1 MMPTPPPSY
10 VSHYLQVGSLL
21 CPMVLVR
28 PLEHGG
34 FELEP
39 FTGECARTVFLEG
52 TLRLEAPTCPLATE
66 PRRAPLAELQQLL
79 AEHSGWQLL
88 LPSVQ

>member
-1 MMPTPPPSY
+1 MPTLPPSY

-66 PRRAPLAELQQLL
+66 PRRAPLAALPQRL
-79 AEHSGWQLL
+79 AEPRGWQLL